1 MGLFLKKSLVL
12 TGMMG
17 VGKSTIG
24 RLLAKKLR
32 FKFIDVDR
40 LIERQEK
47 RSIKKIFDVDGE
59 EYFRKI
65 EEKVTLKIL
74 KNKSS
79 IIALGG
85 GAFINNEIRKEIIKN
100 CCSIWLNLS
109 LELLIKR
116 YKRNNKRPL
125 LERNNLESEVKKIL
139 QSRKK
144 IYALANFKINCDNM
158 NKKDVVQKILNLY
171 AKN

>member
-1 MGLFLKKSLVL
+1 MKKSLVL

-47 RSIKKIFDVDGE
+47 RSIKKIFDIDGE

-125 LERNNLESEVKKIL
+125 LEGNNLESEVKKIL

-158 NKKDVVQKILNLY
+158 NKKDVVQKILDLY

>member
-1 MGLFLKKSLVL
+1 MKKSLVL

-59 EYFRKI
+59 EYFRKMVLEPPGSQASWNTRDQHMLMTI
-65 EEKVTLKIL
+65 MRIRNRFQQIL
-74 KNKSS
+74 KN
-79 IIALGG
+79 
-85 GAFINNEIRKEIIKN
+85 
-100 CCSIWLNLS
+100 
-109 LELLIKR
+109 
-116 YKRNNKRPL
+116 
-125 LERNNLESEVKKIL
+125 
-139 QSRKK
+139 
-144 IYALANFKINCDNM
+144 IYL
-158 NKKDVVQKILNLY
+158 
-171 AKN
+171 

>member
-1 MGLFLKKSLVL
+1 
-12 TGMMG
+12 MMG

-158 NKKDVVQKILNLY
+158 NKKDVVQKILDLY

>member
-1 MGLFLKKSLVL
+1 MKKSLVL

-100 CCSIWLNLS
+100 CCSIWLNLN

-125 LERNNLESEVKKIL
+125 LEGNNLESEVKKIL

>member
-1 MGLFLKKSLVL
+1 
-12 TGMMG
+12 MMG

-100 CCSIWLNLS
+100 CCSIWLNLN

-125 LERNNLESEVKKIL
+125 LEGNNLESEVKKIL

-158 NKKDVVQKILNLY
+158 NKKDVVQKILDLY

>member
-1 MGLFLKKSLVL
+1 MKKSLVL

-100 CCSIWLNLS
+100 CCSSWLNLS

-125 LERNNLESEVKKIL
+125 LEGKNLESEVKKIL

>member
-1 MGLFLKKSLVL
+1 MKKSLVL

-100 CCSIWLNLS
+100 CCSIWLNLN

-125 LERNNLESEVKKIL
+125 LEGNNLESEVKKSL

>member
-1 MGLFLKKSLVL
+1 LKKSLVL

-125 LERNNLESEVKKIL
+125 LEGNNLESEVKKIL

-158 NKKDVVQKILNLY
+158 NKKDVVQKILDLY

>member
-1 MGLFLKKSLVL
+1 MKKSLVL

-125 LERNNLESEVKKIL
+125 LEGKNLENEVKKIL

>member
-1 MGLFLKKSLVL
+1 ML
-12 TGMMG
+12 
-17 VGKSTIG
+17 G
-24 RLLAKKLR
+24 RDAQHGAEPRLPEHEEAY
-32 FKFIDVDR
+32 DVDR

-116 YKRNNKRPL
+116 YKRNK
-125 LERNNLESEVKKIL
+125 NNRI
-139 QSRKK
+139 
-144 IYALANFKINCDNM
+144 
-158 NKKDVVQKILNLY
+158 
-171 AKN
+171 

>member
-1 MGLFLKKSLVL
+1 MKKSLVL

-65 EEKVTLKIL
+65 EEKVTFKIL

-125 LERNNLESEVKKIL
+125 LEGNNLESEVKKIL

>member
-1 MGLFLKKSLVL
+1 M
-12 TGMMG
+12 
-17 VGKSTIG
+17 
-24 RLLAKKLR
+24 
-32 FKFIDVDR
+32 
-40 LIERQEK
+40 IERQEK

-125 LERNNLESEVKKIL
+125 LEGNNLESEVKKIL

-158 NKKDVVQKILNLY
+158 NKKDVVQKILDLY

>member
-1 MGLFLKKSLVL
+1 
-12 TGMMG
+12 MG

-100 CCSIWLNLS
+100 CCSIWLNLN

-125 LERNNLESEVKKIL
+125 LEGNNLESEVKKIL

-158 NKKDVVQKILNLY
+158 NKKDVVQKILDLY

>member
-1 MGLFLKKSLVL
+1 
-12 TGMMG
+12 MMG

-40 LIERQEK
+40 LIERQEE
-47 RSIKKIFDVDGE
+47 RSIKKIFDIDGE

-125 LERNNLESEVKKIL
+125 LEGNNLESEVKKIL

-158 NKKDVVQKILNLY
+158 NKKDVVQKILDLY

>member
-1 MGLFLKKSLVL
+1 
-12 TGMMG
+12 MMG

-100 CCSIWLNLS
+100 CCSIWLNLN

-125 LERNNLESEVKKIL
+125 LEGNNLESEVKKIL

>member
-1 MGLFLKKSLVL
+1 MKKSLVL

-47 RSIKKIFDVDGE
+47 RSIKKIFDIDGE

-125 LERNNLESEVKKIL
+125 LEGNNLESEVKKIL

>member
-1 MGLFLKKSLVL
+1 MKKSLVL

-125 LERNNLESEVKKIL
+125 LEGNNLESEVKKIL

-144 IYALANFKINCDNM
+144 IYALANFKINCDNV
-158 NKKDVVQKILNLY
+158 NKKDVVQKILDLY

>member
-1 MGLFLKKSLVL
+1 
-12 TGMMG
+12 MMG

-40 LIERQEK
+40 LIERQDK

-100 CCSIWLNLS
+100 CCSIWLNLN

-125 LERNNLESEVKKIL
+125 LEGNNLESEVKKIL

>member
-1 MGLFLKKSLVL
+1 
-12 TGMMG
+12 MMG

-65 EEKVTLKIL
+65 EEKVTFKIL

-125 LERNNLESEVKKIL
+125 LEGKNLESEVKKIL

-158 NKKDVVQKILNLY
+158 NKKDVVQKILDLY

>member
-1 MGLFLKKSLVL
+1 M
-12 TGMMG
+12 
-17 VGKSTIG
+17 
-24 RLLAKKLR
+24 
-32 FKFIDVDR
+32 
-40 LIERQEK
+40 
-47 RSIKKIFDVDGE
+47 
-59 EYFRKI
+59 
-65 EEKVTLKIL
+65 
-74 KNKSS
+74 
-79 IIALGG
+79 GG

-100 CCSIWLNLS
+100 CCSIWLNLN

-125 LERNNLESEVKKIL
+125 LEGNNLESEVKKIL

>member
-1 MGLFLKKSLVL
+1 MKKSLVL

>member
-1 MGLFLKKSLVL
+1 
-12 TGMMG
+12 MMG

-125 LERNNLESEVKKIL
+125 LEGNNLESEVKKIL

>member
-1 MGLFLKKSLVL
+1 
-12 TGMMG
+12 MG

-125 LERNNLESEVKKIL
+125 LEGNNLESEVKKIL

-158 NKKDVVQKILNLY
+158 NKKDVVQKILDLY

>member
-1 MGLFLKKSLVL
+1 MKKSLVL

-158 NKKDVVQKILNLY
+158 NKKDVVQKILDLY

>member
-1 MGLFLKKSLVL
+1 LKKSLVL

-100 CCSIWLNLS
+100 CCSIWLNLN

-125 LERNNLESEVKKIL
+125 LEGNNLESEVKKIL

>member
-1 MGLFLKKSLVL
+1 MKKSLVL

-100 CCSIWLNLS
+100 CCSIWLNLN

-125 LERNNLESEVKKIL
+125 LEGNNLESEVKKIL

-158 NKKDVVQKILNLY
+158 NKKDVVQKILDLY

>member
-1 MGLFLKKSLVL
+1 MKKSLVL

-125 LERNNLESEVKKIL
+125 LEGNNLESEVKKIL

>member
-1 MGLFLKKSLVL
+1 MKKSLVL

-100 CCSIWLNLS
+100 CCFGI
-109 LELLIKR
+109 
-116 YKRNNKRPL
+116 
-125 LERNNLESEVKKIL
+125 
-139 QSRKK
+139 
-144 IYALANFKINCDNM
+144 
-158 NKKDVVQKILNLY
+158 NKK
-171 AKN
+171 

>member
-1 MGLFLKKSLVL
+1 MKKSLVL

-65 EEKVTLKIL
+65 EEKVTFKIL

-158 NKKDVVQKILNLY
+158 NKKDVVQKILDLY

>member
-1 MGLFLKKSLVL
+1 
-12 TGMMG
+12 MMG

-125 LERNNLESEVKKIL
+125 LEGNNLESEVKKIL

-144 IYALANFKINCDNM
+144 IYALANFKINCDNV
-158 NKKDVVQKILNLY
+158 NKKDVVQKILDLY

>member
-1 MGLFLKKSLVL
+1 MKKSLVL

-116 YKRNNKRPL
+116 YKRNNKKTP
-125 LERNNLESEVKKIL
+125 
-139 QSRKK
+139 SRRK
-144 IYALANFKINCDNM
+144 
-158 NKKDVVQKILNLY
+158 
-171 AKN
+171 

>member
-1 MGLFLKKSLVL
+1 MKKSLVL

-65 EEKVTLKIL
+65 EEKVTFKIL

-125 LERNNLESEVKKIL
+125 LEGKNLESEVKKIL

>member
-1 MGLFLKKSLVL
+1 MKKSLIL

-125 LERNNLESEVKKIL
+125 LEGNNLESEVKKIL

-158 NKKDVVQKILNLY
+158 NKKDVVQKILDLY

>member
-1 MGLFLKKSLVL
+1 
-12 TGMMG
+12 MMG

-125 LERNNLESEVKKIL
+125 LEGNNLESEVKKIL

-158 NKKDVVQKILNLY
+158 NKKDVVQKILDLY

>member
-1 MGLFLKKSLVL
+1 MKKSLVL

-125 LERNNLESEVKKIL
+125 LEGNNLESEVKKIL

-144 IYALANFKINCDNM
+144 FML
-158 NKKDVVQKILNLY
+158 
-171 AKN
+171 

>member
-1 MGLFLKKSLVL
+1 MKKSLVL

-125 LERNNLESEVKKIL
+125 LEGNNLESEVKKIL

-158 NKKDVVQKILNLY
+158 NKKDVVQKILDLY